1 MLEATDASFDT
12 LAFLSAGSDDSGGS
26 RQSMLLRWS
35 EQGRNEEEENK
46 TPKQGGLERKEKT
59 L

>member
-12 LAFLSAGSDDSGGS
+12 LAFLSAGSDDSGGT
-26 RQSMLLRWS
+26 MLLRWS